1 MKETTKIAAVLLVPT
16 DGDPHGLLEE
26 GPCEARPP
34 AVWQDPRNTHGHHHE
49 WHAGLMHSARGDRRA
64 LVLAWEN
71 KLVSEGINRFCLR
84 ALDRP
89 DDYNVHVWVTDL
101 LCGDDDARVDTYG
114 LGTIVLLDAD
124 GNEVAPEAAR

>member
-1 MKETTKIAAVLLVPT
+1 
-16 DGDPHGLLEE
+16 
-26 GPCEARPP
+26 
-34 AVWQDPRNTHGHHHE
+34 
-49 WHAGLMHSARGDRRA
+49 
-64 LVLAWEN
+64 
-71 KLVSEGINRFCLR
+71 LR